1 MIYSENDFKDKGYV
15 LVKKFLPK
23 EFCDFAYDYCKMK
36 ALVALKL
43 KNSQNI
49 LYKKSIHGTFDDP
62 QARGCFSIYSDTF
75 METLLSRSLP
85 KIELITGLNLLPAY
99 SYWRLYQNG
108 SKLKDHTDR
117 ESCEISG
124 TLCIGY
130 DSHYSWPMYVGDT
143 PLETEPGDLIMY
155 RGSQLN
161 HYRHTFEG
169 KYHAQTFLH
178 YVDKYGK
185 YAKEYNRDSRP
196 FLGMP
201 SNTKTM
207 R

>member
-1 MIYSENDFKDKGYV
+1 MINDFKQNGYV
-15 LVKKFLPK
+15 VVKNFLSK
-23 EFCDFAYDYCKMK
+23 EFCNFAYDYCKMK

-62 QARGCFSIYSDTF
+62 QAIGCFSMYSDTF
-75 METLLSRSLP
+75 METILRRSLP
-85 KIELITGLNLLPAY
+85 KIQEITGYELLPTY
-99 SYWRLYQNG
+99 SYWRLYQKGNE
-108 SKLKDHTDR
+108 LKDHIDR
-117 ESCEISG
+117 ESCEISA

-130 DSHYSWPMYVGDT
+130 DSHYSWPMFVGNKS
-143 PLETEPGDLIMY
+143 LITEPGDIILY
-155 RGSQLN
+155 KGAELN
-161 HYRHTFEG
+161 HYRKPFEG
-169 KYHAQTFLH
+169 RYHAQTFLH

-185 YAKEYNRDSRP
+185 YKQYNCDSRP
-196 FLGMP
+196 TLGMP